1 MKITSNKSGLRKLN
15 YTANIPLNKMI
26 VVHLHDLH
34 FNSFHGIHEEE
45 KILGNDYVIDASVEF
60 HEELHVINSINDTI
74 NYTDIYNII
83 RERMSVPTPLLETIV
98 MEIGNE
104 IHNEFPQVRC
114 INISIKKMYPPIEG
128 IQGAAGVN
136 WQRRF

>member
-1 MKITSNKSGLRKLN
+1 MVT
-15 YTANIPLNKMI
+15 
-26 VVHLHDLH
+26 VHLHDLH

-60 HEELHVINSINDTI
+60 HEELQVINSINDTI

-83 RERMSVPTPLLETIV
+83 RERMNVPTPLLETIV
-98 MEIGNE
+98 MEMGNE
-104 IHNEFPQVRC
+104 IHNEFPQVRS

>member
-1 MKITSNKSGLRKLN
+1 
-15 YTANIPLNKMI
+15 MI

-45 KILGNDYVIDASVEF
+45 KILGNVYVIDASVEF

-83 RERMSVPTPLLETIV
+83 RERMCVPTPLLETIV

-104 IHNEFPQVRC
+104 IHNEFPQVRS
-114 INISIKKMYPPIEG
+114 INISIKKMHPPIEG
-128 IQGAAGVN
+128 MQGAAGVN
-136 WQRRF
+136 WQKRF